1 MALRARARAADKC
14 SRGLRSPRDMEGV
27 LDIHRLDVDVVASA
41 AKAAAGK
48 VSKHRDLV
56 LAGCPEDR
64 FVPFAVEEG
73 GRLGTDAE
81 AFVDAI
87 VRAGSADPTTWCATN
102 CMRAIAFTTARG
114 VARVLTRPRRS
125 SAAPKPPSATSLAHL
140 AHITTPLDHLADA
153 ATLAPTTAEDPFYS
167 STTTSPMQSAAAMVG
182 A

>member
-1 MALRARARAADKC
+1 MTERLAALTRMCGLRVKVEPPPANPYTDNRVDLTV
-14 SRGLRSPRDMEGV
+14 RGLLANGGV
-27 LDIHRLDVDVVASA
+27 LYCELCSSLSHCDTVTTSVTCKSQADNAAMVDGASA

-87 VRAGSADPTTWCATN
+87 VRAGSADPTTWCATKTY

-114 VARVLTRPRRS
+114 VARVLTSPRLTAPRRRS
-125 SAAPKPPSATSLAHL
+125 
-140 AHITTPLDHLADA
+140 
-153 ATLAPTTAEDPFYS
+153 
-167 STTTSPMQSAAAMVG
+167 
-182 A
+182 

>member
-1 MALRARARAADKC
+1 M
-14 SRGLRSPRDMEGV
+14 RGLLANGGV
-27 LDIHRLDVDVVASA
+27 LYGDTVVTSVTCKSHADNAAIVDGASA

-56 LAGCPEDR
+56 LAGCPDDR

-87 VRAGSADPTTWCATN
+87 VRAGSADPTTWCATKTY
-102 CMRAIAFTTARG
+102 CMRAISFTTARG